1 MNQQIKEDWI
11 INNRNILGLSQE
23 ISLTISTIQYEM
35 LDQLEGKKINSI
47 SDFFGTKI
55 DVTKNIRLAKSLTIQ
70 TAFDVFLGF
79 DTFKPIQGIVY
90 NCSMIVAYLQLSLLK
105 EYKSRKHKNILSF
118 SEYENQYNI
127 LLNGYLSS
135 NIDTDEQDFIKAEL
149 TLCDNLISELM
160 KPIYN
165 EISPFKDV
173 LDLPSS
179 FKKNLINSL
188 DKRKKFL
195 KQKENEKTPKIK
207 GLFQFVE
214 YLHSNIERFNQYNDL
229 IKELDLLKA
238 EKNRLN
244 PENNYKDKLQYDK
257 VQSELESKFKI
268 LQDNTA
274 NLIKAK
280 AKELNVCD
288 FDNEPIYR
296 FNGIEV
302 EIFQLKR
309 DFNDEDFFLIPL
321 IFKHKSQYLEYR
333 IQTHKTFL
341 SLQLFF
347 EELDDIA
354 KSLFDYFKDTEQNE
368 FEPFETKAIQVNS
381 IEEAIKGFKQGH
393 TKFVLPNT
401 FLNPSNIHQQNNI
414 EPLPPQSREPEPS
427 TTSIKYISKP
437 CFKSESIENTISVL
451 NNYFDTTQHADLK
464 EIIETGSNATEKLL
478 FKDNGNK
485 LTDYFRELFNNNT
498 ITGCTKTVLINWIVD
513 NFKFTNGSSKKD
525 YRFDTVEKVISSK
538 DRLCKNPII

>member
-1 MNQQIKEDWI
+1 MKQQIKGDWI
-11 INNRNILGLSQE
+11 INNQNILGLSKE
-23 ISLTISTIQYEM
+23 ISLTFSAIQYEM
-35 LDQLEGKKINSI
+35 LDQLKGKKINSI
-47 SDFFGTKI
+47 SDYLGTEI
-55 DVTKNIRLAKSLTIQ
+55 DVAKDIRLTKSLTIQ
-70 TAFDVFLGF
+70 KAFEEFLGF
-79 DTFKPIQGIVY
+79 DTFKPLQGIVY

-195 KQKENEKTPKIK
+195 KQKENEKIPKIK

-288 FDNEPIYR
+288 FDNEPTYR

-321 IFKHKSQYLEYR
+321 ISKHKSQYLEYR

-341 SLQLFF
+341 SLHLFF

-368 FEPFETKAIQVNS
+368 FEPIETGAIQVNS
-381 IEEAIKGFKQGH
+381 IEEAMKGFKQGH

-401 FLNPSNIHQQNNI
+401 FLNSSNIHQQNNI
-414 EPLPPQSREPEPS
+414 KTFAPLPQQPDPS
-427 TTSIKYISKP
+427 TTSQKYIPKP
-437 CFKSESIENTISVL
+437 CFKPESIEEIMTALST
-451 NNYFDTTQHADLK
+451 YFSAFQQDELRR
-464 EIIETGSNATEKLL
+464 IIESGNNANEKLL
-478 FKDNGNK
+478 FRDSGNK
-485 LTDYFRELFNNNT
+485 LTDYLKRLFENGK
-498 ITGCTKTVLINWIVD
+498 ITSCTKKDLINWIVG
-513 NFKFTNGSSKKD
+513 NFKYIHRETQKCFIFK
-525 YRFDTVEKVISSK
+525 TVEKTISGREQS
-538 DRLCKNPII
+538 CKNPII